1 MRRTTSIAIVLIPLL
16 AVIPSRTQTQDIGD
30 IDAVKQ
36 VEQTMGS
43 AMVAGDINTLS
54 QIYADNFATI

>member
-16 AVIPSRTQTQDIGD
+16 AVIPSRTQTKDIGD

-36 VEQTMGS
+36 VEQTMGFCD
-43 AMVAGDINTLS
+43 GGRRY
-54 QIYADNFATI
+54 QYAQ